1 MTKPIARDAIYR
13 HRRFQ
18 AEDIE
23 QCVRWYIIY
32 RLSYRDLVA
41 MMAERGVR
49 VSHTIIL
56 RWVMRYV
63 PEFEKR
69 WARYERPA
77 QSSWRMDETAVSV
90 RGGRF
95 YLYRAVDKRGKTVNS
110 LLCAD
115 RRMFAAE
122 EFFRQAVARQR
133 SWPSKINLD
142 GNAAT
147 HGALLFLRRQ
157 DPRWQSVAVRSRR
170 YLNNIVEQRVRI
182 SQQHGALC
190 GLVREMHP
198 SLEQRL
204 EDVWLGELIAPD
216 ALRELVAAEAFR
228 RLTDANLSRLTGP
241 GTLDFNPIDLS

>member
-1 MTKPIARDAIYR
+1 
-13 HRRFQ
+13 
-18 AEDIE
+18 
-23 QCVRWYIIY
+23 
-32 RLSYRDLVA
+32 
-41 MMAERGVR
+41 MAERGVR
-49 VSHTIIL
+49 VSHTTIL

-77 QSSWRMDETAVSV
+77 QPSWRMDETAVSV

-115 RRMFAAE
+115 RSMFAAE

-147 HGALLFLRRQ
+147 HRALLSLRRQ
-157 DPRWQSVAVRSRR
+157 DPRWQFVVVRSRR
-170 YLNNIVEQRVRI
+170 YLNNIVEQDHRAIKRRCASMLGLKSYRTASITLAGVELAHRI
-182 SQQHGALC
+182 RKRQFSLAGGSQPSSLKHQWEQAL
-190 GLVREMHP
+190 
-198 SLEQRL
+198 
-204 EDVWLGELIAPD
+204 A
-216 ALRELVAAEAFR
+216 
-228 RLTDANLSRLTGP
+228 
-241 GTLDFNPIDLS
+241 